1 MTRVLEVPPRPAVA
15 DYQPDYQPDHRAQSN
30 QLIPDAVVKSAV
42 AGDLHAIEWLL
53 KYVRPLV
60 VRYCQARLVGAQ
72 RTAIPVDDVAQE
84 VLVALFRALPSYRDQ
99 GRPFLAFVYGIAGHK
114 VADARRLA
122 ARGAAI
128 LVPSIPDTESSEATP
143 EQVALHRER
152 TNKMAEL
159 MRRTLSPRQYEILL
173 LRVVSG
179 MSAEEVADA
188 MGTTPGAIR
197 VAQHRALVRLRKAI
211 SRGC

>member
-1 MTRVLEVPPRPAVA
+1 MTRVLELPPIPAVA
-15 DYQPDYQPDHRAQSN
+15 DDNARPKE
-30 QLIPDAVVKSAV
+30 LIPDAVVKSAV
-42 AGDLHAIEWLL
+42 AGDLNAIEWLL
-53 KYVRPLV
+53 RHVRPLV
-60 VRYCQARLVGAQ
+60 IRYCQARLVGAQ
-72 RTAIPVDDVAQE
+72 RSVIPVDDVVQE
-84 VLVALFRALPSYRDQ
+84 VLVALFRALPNYRDQ

-122 ARGAAI
+122 VRGAAI
-128 LVPSIPDTESSEATP
+128 PVPSIPDTESTEATP

-152 TNKMAEL
+152 KTKMTQL

-179 MSAEEVADA
+179 MSAEEVAAA

-197 VAQHRALVRLRKAI
+197 VAQHRALARLRKAI
-211 SRGC
+211 SRGR